1 MEENIKM
8 EVENEE
14 IVEVKEEVKETG
26 LWEDTKTLVKKH
38 GKKLLVIA
46 GGIVIGGLM
55 MSKRKKKK
63 SEDASCD
70 GECELIEV
78 EFTPIESEAE

>member
-38 GKKLLVIA
+38 GKKLLLIA
-46 GGIVIGGLM
+46 GGIAVGGLM

-63 SEDASCD
+63 LEDSSCD
-70 GECELIEV
+70 DDYTLIEV
-78 EFTPIESEAE
+78 ECEPVESEAE